1 LPILRQLRIVCTS
14 VVAVA
19 AGVVN
24 LALGRGERNP
34 IILHVGDVAPD
45 FVLAGSDG
53 SVHRLSDS
61 KGREAVV
68 LAWFPKA
75 FTGGCTVQCEAM
87 GRSAPAIRAFQAC
100 HYGISVDDA
109 KTSREFAE
117 ALGIDYPILSD
128 PDGRVARA
136 YGVLGRSGFPSRT
149 TFFVGADGRILH
161 IDRQVHPLSHGR
173 DIAAALGDLRIP
185 RH

>member
-1 LPILRQLRIVCTS
+1 LPILRQFRIVYTT

-19 AGVVN
+19 VGLVN
-24 LALGRGERNP
+24 IALGRGERHP
-34 IILHVGDVAPD
+34 IILNVGDVAPD

-61 KGREAVV
+61 RGREAVV

-75 FTGGCTVQCEAM
+75 FTGGCTVQCEAI
-87 GRSAPAIRAFQAC
+87 GRSAPAIRAFAAR
-100 HYGISVDDA
+100 HYGISVGDA
-109 KTSREFAE
+109 GTSREFAA
-117 ALGIDYPILSD
+117 ALAVDYVILSD
-128 PDGRVARA
+128 PDGGVARA

-149 TFFVGADGRILH
+149 TFFIGANGRILH
-161 IDRQVHPLSHGR
+161 IDRQVRPLSHGQ
-173 DIAAALGDLRIP
+173 DIAAALANLQIP